1 MCRIACRIP
10 VLGPVVLVAVVLGLA
25 GCPPADNPNAP
36 EANFTASPTQGA
48 LPLTVQF
55 TDASLPGTSPIHIWF
70 WDFGD
75 GTFANTP
82 NPSHIYTAPGVYTVS
97 LTVETAEGK
106 DSITKVDLV
115 TVIVRSAFARIGA
128 AGGSV
133 SAGGATVSVPANAL
147 EVEAA
152 VGVTLLDGEFE
163 TPSSEPIIVI
173 SAPFRIM
180 HDSEAT
186 GFANIEGDGEI
197 VPTTIS
203 LPILTGVVPVA
214 DRNGDKIHIVAKL
227 QSGLNVP
234 VFGQVQGDRFV
245 ASVTGLPGRATYG
258 VVYQPSATTHAVA
271 PPAGKAVTGAEWLAQ
286 WRVRSSPLM
295 AQKLTALRVGEID
308 NTAAYL
314 RTDFVQADVDAT
326 MAALDEF
333 ILATAGSFEDDGLR
347 SPLLLNVDGAYEV
360 ALYSMAGPYA
370 TDYERYRDLVT
381 ATHLFGTLVIDPR
394 QLLNVSLHNAEN
406 AVENPDGAQE
416 LSVENAFAQALYLA
430 SFEGYD
436 YPAITA
442 LSPTDEDAAGQPRA
456 VSFAQALVEGVAA
469 YVGQTA
475 AGFETARTFDPG
487 EVSILTESL
496 FAAFSDEVTGY
507 ATAAQDFIFFMARS
521 FEVDLYSFLFAADP
535 PGIIERLRAALD
547 TLPGTPNFARAT
559 EELRLVSSEV
569 TNIYSGETLAGLYW
583 QFAQLRGV
591 EAGTEAVLRP
601 SDLEREPF
609 TLQTD
614 QFGEDTVVEMAFP
627 EEEDSVFTGADDE
640 PALRDIPPLSCRA
653 VIVGVN
659 PDAPSLT
666 LNFNEEEWVEDD
678 LGNSVAVKAYPEGRR
693 GVELP
698 QGESS
703 LFVDLTP
710 PICPLPDDPALLVQI
725 LFPLFDTDDDG
736 GLSLAEAQALEPS
749 INEFIFGFA
758 DLNSDGKLSLNEVLE
773 LVPVVFID
781 PLSLVDL
788 NANGYLE
795 REELGGLS
803 DLEFAALD
811 VNGNGAFDCEDL
823 PPTEGKQVPEEPEEL
838 NRVIVLIGNLNL
850 SAANSVYVNAVR
862 PTPALR

>member
-1 MCRIACRIP
+1 MRRFACRIP
-10 VLGPVVLVAVVLGLA
+10 LLEPVVLVAVVIHVA
-25 GCPPADNPNAP
+25 GCPPADSHRDAP

-55 TDASLPGTSPIHIWF
+55 TDTSLPGTSPIHIWF

-75 GTFANTP
+75 GAFANTP

-106 DSITKVDLV
+106 DNITKVDSIE
-115 TVIVRSAFARIGA
+115 VIARSAFARIGA

-133 SAGGATVSVPANAL
+133 SAGGATINVPANAL
-147 EVEAA
+147 EIETA
-152 VGVTLLDGEFE
+152 VGITLLDGEFE
-163 TPSSEPIIVI
+163 TPSSEPVVVL
-173 SAPFRIM
+173 SAPFQIM

-186 GFANIEGDGEI
+186 DFANIEGDGEI

-214 DRNGDKIHIVAKL
+214 DRNGDKIHLVAKL

-234 VFGQVQGDRFV
+234 VFGQVQGDLFV
-245 ASVTGLPGRATYG
+245 TSVTGLPNRATYG
-258 VVYQPSATTHAVA
+258 VVYQPSATTHTVA

-295 AQKLTALRVGEID
+295 AQRLTALRVGEID
-308 NTAAYL
+308 NTAPYL
-314 RTDFVQADVDAT
+314 RTDFVQADVDAAT
-326 MAALDEF
+326 AALDTF
-333 ILATAGSFEDDGLR
+333 ILATAGSFEDAGLR
-347 SPLLLNVDGAYEV
+347 SPLLLNASGAYEI
-360 ALYSMAGPYA
+360 ALYSMAGLYT

-381 ATHLFGTLVIDPR
+381 ATSLFGTLVIDPR
-394 QLLNVSLHNAEN
+394 QLINVSLHNAEN
-406 AVENPDGAQE
+406 MVENPDGAQE
-416 LSVENAFAQALYLA
+416 LSFVNAFAQALYLA
-430 SFEGYD
+430 AFEGYD
-436 YPAITA
+436 YPLITA
-442 LSPTDEDAAGQPRA
+442 LSPTDEDAGQPRA
-456 VSFAQALVEGVAA
+456 VSFAQALVEGAAA

-487 EVSILTESL
+487 EVSLLTESL
-496 FAAFSDEVTGY
+496 FAAFSDEAAGY
-507 ATAAQDFIFFMARS
+507 ATAAQDFLFFMARS

-569 TNIYSGETLAGLYW
+569 TNIYSGGTLAGLYW

-591 EAGTEAVLRP
+591 EAGAEAVLRP
-601 SDLEREPF
+601 SDLLREPL

-614 QFGEDTVVEMAFP
+614 QFGENTVVETAFP
-627 EEEDSVFTGADDE
+627 EDEDSVFTGADDE

-666 LNFNEEEWVEDD
+666 LSFNEEEWIEDD
-678 LGNSVAVKAYPEGRR
+678 QGNSVAVKAYPEGRR

-710 PICPLPDDPALLVQI
+710 PICPLPDDPALLIQI

-758 DLNSDGKLSLNEVLE
+758 DLNSDGVLSLNEVLE

-795 REELGGLS
+795 REELSGLS

-811 VNGNGAFDCEDL
+811 VNGNGVFDCEDL
-823 PPTEGKQVPEEPEEL
+823 PPTDGKQVPEEPEEL

-850 SAANSVYVNAVR
+850 AAANSVYVNAVR
-862 PTPALR
+862 PAPALR